1 MAKFEICGIKNEQKC
16 SFFFDTKTNII
27 TDSNNNEVI
36 PQYYNHNWDYTK
48 NFTRGYN
55 PYKKGTVNWL
65 LEIVL
70 GFNCNFHC
78 NYCSQNLVRGT
89 QYSGS
94 PKDVKPF
101 IEKLKK
107 SRLDCHQI
115 QLWGGEP
122 LVYWKTIERLIP
134 ELRKLYPS
142 VSICMTSN
150 GSLLTLDK
158 VKFLLRYRVAL
169 FVSHDGYNNHGRP
182 KDVLDDSAVV
192 EAIKYYINHD
202 NDNFAFA
209 TTPNHNGTNVI
220 EIANYFKNRLQYD
233 NYRVNLGVHNI
244 VRCHVSRDVN
254 QVLACKLTEQDLQT
268 YQQSIYQALNAYD
281 KNFYGLKSLIKKK
294 NWLIDSI
301 IARNRIETVRAE
313 CKIPFSDGLI
323 TDLKGNILICHNHAG
338 IDNKILGQLDD
349 LENVNPLGY
358 NCWMNKQRC
367 IDCLCIHGCKGG
379 CPSADDRANEL
390 ACPNLYAL
398 YYGLYRSVFTT
409 LLGIYVNEI
418 KRMQ

>member
-1 MAKFEICGIKNEQKC
+1 MAKFEICGVKNEQKC

-27 TDSNNNEVI
+27 TDTNDNQVI
-36 PQYYNHNWDYTK
+36 PQYYNHNLDCTK
-48 NFTRGYN
+48 NFTRDYN
-55 PYKKGTVNWL
+55 PYKKGTTNWL

-78 NYCSQNLVRGT
+78 DYCSQNLVRGT

-94 PKDVKPF
+94 LKDVEPF
-101 IEKLKK
+101 IQKLKK
-107 SRLDCHQI
+107 SHLDCHQI

-122 LVYWKTIERLIP
+122 LVYWKTLEKLIP
-134 ELRKLYPS
+134 ELRRLYPS
-142 VSICMTSN
+142 TSICMTSN
-150 GSLLTLDK
+150 GSLLTINK
-158 VKFLLRYRVAL
+158 VKFLLKYDVAL
-169 FVSHDGYNNHGRP
+169 FVSHDGYNNSGRP
-182 KDVLDDSAVV
+182 KDVLDNSTVV
-192 EAIKYYINHD
+192 ESIKYFIEHN
-202 NDNFAFA
+202 NDNFAFS
-209 TTPNHNGTNVI
+209 TTPSHNGTDVI
-220 EIANYFKNRLQYD
+220 KIAKYFNERLGYD
-233 NYRVNLGVHNI
+233 DYRVRVGAHNI

-268 YQQSIYQALNAYD
+268 YQQSIYRALNAVD
-281 KNFYGLKSLIKKK
+281 KNYYGLRSLVMRR

-301 IARNRIETVRAE
+301 LARDPIELVRAE

-349 LENVNPLGY
+349 LENVSALGY

-367 IDCLCIHGCKGG
+367 VDCLCIHGCKGG

-398 YYGLYRSVFTT
+398 YYGLYRSVFTS
-409 LLGIYVNEI
+409 LLGIYVSEI
-418 KRMQ
+418 KRV